1 MKKKKKV
8 AMPRL
13 SPKKKVFSMPPG
25 NILEGLGLTIEQ
37 LHGLL
42 MQAGPSKGYRLF
54 YKGEYLGEIELEGL
68 K

>member
-1 MKKKKKV
+1 MKKKKKLPTSKP
-8 AMPRL
+8 A
-13 SPKKKVFSMPPG
+13 PKKKVFAMPPG

-42 MQAGPSKGYRLF
+42 MRAGPSKGYRLF